1 MSRNNFS
8 VSESIWKLQFAIL
21 INLHFPFFRF
31 ARRALGIALY
41 TARKESKRRG
51 KRTTGYDA
59 KTFLN
64 DIKND
69 LGDDKFSSFLA
80 LQGDVTLMFA
90 LDVTGSMHDEIKA
103 SKEIIKKI
111 SQYDR
116 SEPVD
121 YILTTFSDPIGRLNS
136 LFCFVLFCFVLFCFV
151 LVWFPFPSIRFASL
165 RFDLLY
171 FVSFFHCYLITK
183 YSNSIYLNG

>member
-1 MSRNNFS
+1 LALLIVHVINISYNFHS
-8 VSESIWKLQFAIL
+8 
-21 INLHFPFFRF
+21 RF

-41 TARKESKRRG
+41 TARKESKHRG
-51 KRTTGYDA
+51 KRTPGYDA

-80 LQGDVTLMFA
+80 LNGDVTLMFA
-90 LDVTGSMHDEIKA
+90 LDVTGSMYDEIKA

-121 YILTTFSDPIGRLNS
+121 YILTTFSDPIGKLDS

-151 LVWFPFPSIRFASL
+151 LFC
-165 RFDLLY
+165 
-171 FVSFFHCYLITK
+171 FVLFCFVLFFHCY
-183 YSNSIYLNG
+183 NQQ